1 MNRWGEIGRFN
12 HDDKL
17 YILSTFKMENVH
29 DKENLYCPSF
39 TFEISTKTA
48 KRTRDKKLSKTDMKF
63 SLLSEG
69 KKNLILIRQVIK
81 TVKTY
86 LELYPTEFVY
96 LGYYGYGR
104 EPLKRFKTYS
114 YVMKQFGYEIHKHYK
129 GKGYWDNSYTFYKR
143 NNSDIII

>member
-1 MNRWGEIGRFN
+1 MNKWGEIGRFN

-17 YILSTFKMENVH
+17 FILSTFKKENIH

-39 TFEISTKTA
+39 SFEISTKSA
-48 KRTRDKKLSKTDMKF
+48 KKTRDKKLSKLDMKF

-69 KKNLILIRQVIK
+69 NKNLILIRQVIQ

-86 LELYPTEFVY
+86 LQLYPTEFVY

-104 EPLKRFKTYS
+104 EQDKRFKTYS
-114 YVMKQFGYEIHKHYK
+114 YVMKQLGYEIHKHYK
-129 GKGYWDNSYTFYKR
+129 RESYWDSAYTFYKKI
-143 NNSDIII
+143 N